1 MQILAIRGMNLA
13 SLADSFEID
22 FTAEPLHGVGL
33 FAITG
38 ETGAGKSTILDAMC
52 LALYGECPRLSGGGA
67 FEDLPDISGESIKA
81 KDARAILRQGAVS
94 GFAEVDFLGADG
106 LRHRASWS
114 VRRAHGRS
122 NGRLQNVERALWR
135 LDGSDAVLLQS
146 QVRQVDV
153 QVAELMR
160 LSYEEFRRTVLL
172 AQGDFDAFL
181 LAGPGDRAALLE
193 KVTGTGLY
201 RAISRRIYDRH
212 ETEKA
217 ALERL
222 AAQLGE
228 QRVLSEETRLALEAE
243 SLRIREE
250 VREDGVRLREAALAL
265 QTHRRLVEARGR
277 LAESERDEAAAVQSQ
292 EDAAPERDRLVL
304 IERALTIRPERDAH
318 RASARALVDAETRA
332 TKAAE
337 ALSASEA
344 REAEATR
351 EAGTA
356 ETLFAESEAV
366 VRGFE
371 PAWEQAGRLD
381 ARIADATREAA
392 GAREAHRGTDARLT
406 AARTRK
412 ANLDAR
418 DAAESS
424 RHATAA
430 AAMEKHAGL
439 AAIAP
444 QWARI
449 DLRIGERLA
458 SRKTQAALQASESVH
473 RRTLAAAEA
482 RIVEIDGADRLDRE
496 AAAELEAA
504 RSAASVRLRS
514 LDEADIQG
522 GMGRVIAAEGAI
534 RDMRRAALEGGRAD
548 GKLAEANGRREIS
561 LSEVETCAR
570 DVAAAR
576 EAEIRAVHEIAALS
590 GTTERAEAAASET
603 AGGLRAHLVEG
614 EPCPVCGACEH
625 PLAAEAALRDVAQAL
640 RASLDAA
647 QAALAAA
654 RTSVLTREAAGAAAA
669 DAAARAMNDMETASE
684 EGRVALDTWREA
696 RLRAAATGVAGDL
709 PEGPDGAAPV
719 LDEILSALGGRRDE
733 LNLAAAESTA
743 LRREIDR
750 LTAEI
755 ATLSGRRETRVA
767 AREAAAVAR
776 AESERKAALDA
787 QAAEAAGLKV
797 AEIDGEIAPALAAMN
812 VGPESFDAEG
822 EVLRAKLLNGV
833 TWWEGHAKTCR
844 EAAEARAALAPE
856 IQAANIALETAL
868 GALAEMAALVQSRD
882 AAVAGLVE
890 ERAGLI
896 GGEETGSHRV
906 RICGLRDAARTRRD
920 AKSGDLAE
928 ARRLKA
934 AAEAGRDGALARVE
948 DARGQASDAERALAG
963 KLAAVGLDADGL
975 DALIAE
981 GEAELEILRAKL
993 KSIDEAVAR
1002 ASGARA
1008 QRASDLKAM
1017 IDGGAV
1023 EIDEPAAT
1031 AEIARMEAAQTARGQ
1046 RIGDIAGQIRMDDAA
1061 RARLAEIA
1069 ASVDAARAACDT
1081 WAAVNEAVGSRS
1093 GDRFA
1098 KIAQAVTLGMLVEH
1112 ANLHLADLKPRY
1124 RLVRGGDDLSLH
1136 VIDHDMGDDPRA
1148 TRSLSGGERF
1158 LVSLALALALSRI
1171 GGQGGIAATLF
1182 IDEGFGSL
1190 DAESLEVALDAL
1202 EALQAQGR
1210 TIGVISHVEAMKERI
1225 PVQVQV
1231 RKRAGG
1237 RSVVSVEMAAVA

>member
-13 SLADSFEID
+13 SLADTFEID

-67 FEDLPDISGESIKA
+67 FEDLPDVSGESIKA

-114 VRRAHGRS
+114 VRRARDRA

-135 LDGSDAVLLQS
+135 LDGADAVLLES
-146 QVRQVDV
+146 QVRQVDSR
-153 QVAELMR
+153 VAELMR

-201 RAISRRIYDRH
+201 RTISRRIYDRH

-243 SLRIREE
+243 SLRIGEE
-250 VREDGVRLREAALAL
+250 VREDGIRLREAALAL
-265 QTHRRLVEARGR
+265 QAHRRLVEARAR
-277 LAESERDEAAAVQSQ
+277 LAESELDEASAVQRQ
-292 EDAAPERDRLVL
+292 ADAAPERERLAV

-318 RASARALVDAETRA
+318 RAHARALVDAEARETQ
-332 TKAAE
+332 AAG
-337 ALSASEA
+337 ALSSSEA
-344 REAEATR
+344 RELEAAR

-356 ETLFAESEAV
+356 ETLFSEAEAA

-392 GAREAHRGTDARLT
+392 GARETHRAADARLT

-412 ANLDAR
+412 ADLDAK
-418 DAAESS
+418 DSAEIS

-444 QWARI
+444 QWTRI
-449 DLRIGERLA
+449 DLRIGERIA
-458 SRKTQAALQASESVH
+458 SRKTQAALQATEAGH
-473 RRTLAAAEA
+473 RRAFAAAEA
-482 RIVEIDGADRLDRE
+482 RIAEIDGADRIDRE
-496 AAAELEAA
+496 AATGLEATRA
-504 RSAASVRLRS
+504 TASARLRA

-522 GMGRVIAAEGAI
+522 GMGRVVTAEAAI
-534 RDMRRAALEGGRAD
+534 RDMRRAAIDAGRAD
-548 GKLAEANGRREIS
+548 GKVVEARGRWEIS
-561 LSEVETCAR
+561 LSQVETCAR

-576 EAEIRAVHEIAALS
+576 ESEIRAGHEIAALS
-590 GTTERAEAAASET
+590 GTTERAEAAASEV
-603 AGGLRAHLVEG
+603 AGRLRAHLVEG

-625 PLAAEAALRDVAQAL
+625 PLSAEAALRDVAQAL

-654 RTSVLTREAAGAAAA
+654 RTSALTREAAGVAAA
-669 DAAARAMNDMETASE
+669 DAAARALHDMETATE
-684 EGRVALDTWREA
+684 EGRVALEAWLEA
-696 RLRAAATGVAGDL
+696 RLRAAATGIAGDL
-709 PEGPDGAAPV
+709 PEEPDGAGPA
-719 LDEILSALGGRRDE
+719 LDAIVTALGERREE
-733 LNLAAAESTA
+733 LRAGIAESTA
-743 LRREIDR
+743 LRREIER
-750 LTAEI
+750 LTSELTTSA
-755 ATLSGRRETRVA
+755 GRREARIA
-767 AREAAAVAR
+767 GREAAAVAR
-776 AESERKAALDA
+776 AECERKAALDA
-787 QAAEAAGLKV
+787 QAAEAAELKV

-812 VGPESFDAEG
+812 VRPESFDAEG
-822 EVLRAKLLNGV
+822 DVLRAKLLKGV

-844 EAAEARAALAPE
+844 EAEEARKALAPE
-856 IQAANIALETAL
+856 IHAAAIALETASI
-868 GALAEMAALVQSRD
+868 ALSEMAAAVQSRD

-896 GGEETGSHRV
+896 GGEETGSHRA
-906 RICGLRDAARTRRD
+906 RICGLRDAALARRD
-920 AKSGDLAE
+920 ATARDLAE
-928 ARRLKA
+928 ARRLKS
-934 AAEAGRDGALARVE
+934 AAEAGLEAAQVRMQEARAQ
-948 DARGQASDAERALAG
+948 ARESERALAIR
-963 KLAAVGLDADGL
+963 LADVGLDAGGL

-981 GEAELEILRAKL
+981 GEADLEILRARL
-993 KSIDEAVAR
+993 KSLDEAVAR

-1008 QRASDLKAM
+1008 QRASDLQGM
-1017 IDGGAV
+1017 IEVGAV

-1069 ASVDAARAACDT
+1069 AAVDAARAACDT

-1124 RLVRGGDDLSLH
+1124 RLVRGGEDLSLH
-1136 VIDHDMGDDPRA
+1136 VIDGDMGDEVRA

-1190 DAESLEVALDAL
+1190 DAESLDLALDAL
-1202 EALQAQGR
+1202 DALQAQGR

-1231 RKRAGG
+1231 RKRGGG